1 MCDDLV
7 VSATLPLCQPPRR
20 CERAFIVKPRPFRC
34 CGQAFCLSTD
44 AQQPPATV
52 STVEIETVDSG
63 VVLWQIVPV
72 PLLTEREL
80 VRLTNL
86 SLVRGGV

>member
-20 CERAFIVKPRPFRC
+20 SERALIVKPRPFRC

-44 AQQPPATV
+44 GRRGPQAPPGRP
-52 STVEIETVDSG
+52 DG
-63 VVLWQIVPV
+63 VRAILRCFSP
-72 PLLTEREL
+72 
-80 VRLTNL
+80 
-86 SLVRGGV
+86 